1 MGVVEGANV
10 DAGGNLTVNRGI
22 QGMNKAQIHAGGDL
36 VSKFVEN
43 ATIVCGG
50 NIETDSLLHS
60 SSSAGGKI
68 TVNGKNGLL
77 VGGTARAGQLV
88 TAKQIGNTMGTVTNV
103 YVGVDPSLR
112 KRVNELSEL
121 IKKAVADKEKLGQV
135 VAVLRKKME
144 TEGKLE
150 PERQEMLQK
159 SMRNIILIEQSVKQ
173 MTEEY
178 NNGKESLIEDTNARI
193 KITGSIYQ
201 GVKLSFGNTVL
212 FIKDKNDYC
221 QYVKEGADIVRL
233 PL

>member
-1 MGVVEGANV
+1 M
-10 DAGGNLTVNRGI
+10 
-22 QGMNKAQIHAGGDL
+22 
-36 VSKFVEN
+36 
-43 ATIVCGG
+43 
-50 NIETDSLLHS
+50 
-60 SSSAGGKI
+60 
-68 TVNGKNGLL
+68 
-77 VGGTARAGQLV
+77 GTA
-88 TAKQIGNTMGTVTNV
+88 TNV

-159 SMRNIILIEQSVKQ
+159 SMKNIILIEQSVKQ

-178 NNGKESLIEDTNARI
+178 NNGRESLVEDNNARI